1 MAKPISIAD
10 LRRLARRRL
19 PRMVF
24 DYLEG
29 GAEDES
35 GIVGNIEAFRK
46 IGLVPHRLVDV
57 SKRSTAVELLGKT
70 AAAPL
75 VVGPTGLTEPSGPM
89 ATSRLPGQ
97 QRRPVFPS
105 RSPRHRM
112 RLSKMSPPSGDD
124 CGFSFMSC
132 IENSQRAWS
141 GALRGQVVRR

>member
-46 IGLVPHRLVDV
+46 IGLVPHRLAEV
-57 SKRSTAVELLGKT
+57 SKGSTAVELLGKT

-75 VVGPTGLTEPSGPM
+75 VVGPTGLNGAFWPNVDIAFARAAAKAGVPCPLSTASN
-89 ATSRLPGQ
+89 AT
-97 QRRPVFPS
+97 
-105 RSPRHRM
+105 
-112 RLSKMSPPSGDD
+112 
-124 CGFSFMSC
+124 
-132 IENSQRAWS
+132 
-141 GALRGQVVRR
+141 